1 MAKFTNIFITKNK
14 PGYGVPG
21 AVVPM
26 LLPEYV
32 WKFRISIGLRT
43 L

>member
-1 MAKFTNIFITKNK
+1 MAKFTNVFITKNK
-14 PGYGVPG
+14 PVYGVSG

-32 WKFRISIGLRT
+32 WKIPYFLNNPP
-43 L
+43 